1 MALPLLAIAAVA
13 GQAGGGM
20 LGGFFAAKQK
30 KNEAAVAK
38 YNAAVMRKQA
48 ESIRMRMKFQQ
59 ERNAEEA
66 TRIEGELRAGIGGAG
81 IVSTQGAP
89 LLSLALQRTESSL
102 ENYMIG
108 YEGRLEA
115 EQAEN
120 KALEFDMQKRFLKI
134 GARQALIGSFL
145 GAGASATGGLSQL
158 PETTTGGIKYSSP
171 AAKAASTGGG
181 SYGGTGGG
189 GPTGG
194 ASRSMIG

>member
-1 MALPLLAIAAVA
+1 MA
-13 GQAGGGM
+13 AGGKI
-20 LGGFFAAKQK
+20 LEGFYKRNQL
-30 KNEAAVAK
+30 KNQAAVAK

-48 ESIRMRMKFQQ
+48 ESIRMRTKFQQ

-145 GAGASATGGLSQL
+145 GAGGSAMSGFSQL
-158 PETTTGGIKYSSP
+158 PQTTTGGIKYSSP